1 LEATRK
7 IVSSRPGHKGK
18 RISVSGTSASALSP
32 LNQDLHL
39 LNVEDV
45 YIIALTASASPQDRQ
60 TCIDAGM
67 NDFLGKPFTMMEMR
81 AALKNYIHL
90 RRKGKRRTN
99 DEMTDSLA
107 ERLERASFSQEFD
120 AGHKEK

>member
-1 LEATRK
+1 M
-7 IVSSRPGHKGK
+7 SSRSGHKGK
-18 RISVSGTSASALSP
+18 RTSVSGTSASALPP
-32 LNQDLHL
+32 LNQGLQL
-39 LNVEDV
+39 LNVADV

-99 DEMTDSLA
+99 DEMTDSLT
-107 ERLERASFSQEFD
+107 ERRGRTSFSQELD
-120 AGHKEK
+120 AGHEDE